1 MAQNIAINKNY
12 QRLLVKEI
20 SRDLFVVYVSDYLLS
35 IYQPAITCSKLTI
48 ETLEQDVKCWGRS
61 GVFIVNFEHILLLV
75 QVFLLLNLSS

>member
-48 ETLEQDVKCWGRS
+48 ETLEQDVKC
-61 GVFIVNFEHILLLV
+61 
-75 QVFLLLNLSS
+75 